1 LGRQYQAN
9 LGGPFW
15 FYQGMSWGFRV
26 IFAYWPQYDL
36 VITTATN
43 SQPPEDEDKL
53 GSQVVSGAFQAL
65 QHEGLLQP
73 NKD

>member
-1 LGRQYQAN
+1 
-9 LGGPFW
+9 
-15 FYQGMSWGFRV
+15 MSWGFRV

-43 SQPPEDEDKL
+43 SQPPGDEDQL

-65 QHEGLLQP
+65 QNEGLLQP